1 MEETMQITDIKIRKL
16 FNDDAPMKAIVSVTF
31 DHQLAL
37 HDIKVIYAKEKFFVV
52 MPSKKN
58 PDNTYR
64 DIAHPI
70 SSDFR
75 KMMEDEILSAY
86 HKAVEEADLTES
98 EDSYLV

>member
-1 MEETMQITDIKIRKL
+1 MQITDIKIRKL
-16 FNDDAPMKAIVSVTF
+16 FDDEAPMKAIVSVTF

-37 HDIKVIYAKEKFFVV
+37 HDIKVIYAKEKFFIV

-70 SSDFR
+70 ASDFR
-75 KMMEDEILSAY
+75 KMIEEEILEKY
-86 HKAVEEADLTES
+86 HKAVEEANNAES
-98 EDSYLV
+98 ESAETI

>member
-1 MEETMQITDIKIRKL
+1 MQITDIKIRKR
-16 FNDDAPMKAIVSVTF
+16 FDDDAPMKAIVSVTF

-75 KMMEDEILSAY
+75 KMLEDEILSAY
-86 HKAVEEADLTES
+86 HKAVEETDLAEGEAADLA
-98 EDSYLV
+98 

>member
-1 MEETMQITDIKIRKL
+1 MQITDIKIRKL
-16 FNDDAPMKAIVSVTF
+16 FDDEAPMKAIVSVTF

-75 KMMEDEILSAY
+75 RMMEEEILSAY
-86 HKAVEEADLTES
+86 HKAVEEAKSNTEN
-98 EDSYLV
+98 EETT

>member
-1 MEETMQITDIKIRKL
+1 MQITDIKIRKL
-16 FNDDAPMKAIVSVTF
+16 FNDEAPMKAIVSVTF

-37 HDIKVIYAKEKFFVV
+37 HDIKVIYAKEKFFIV

-70 SSDFR
+70 ASDFR
-75 KMMEDEILSAY
+75 KTIENEILAEY
-86 HKAVEEADLTES
+86 HKAVEEAANSTED
-98 EDSYLV
+98 ENADIV

>member
-1 MEETMQITDIKIRKL
+1 MQITDIKIRKL
-16 FNDDAPMKAIVSVTF
+16 FDDEAPMKAIVSVTF

-37 HDIKVIYAKEKFFVV
+37 HDIKVIYAKEKFFIV

-70 SSDFR
+70 ASEFR
-75 KMMEDEILSAY
+75 RIMEEEILKAY
-86 HKAVEEADLTES
+86 HAAVEEAAQCSDSES
-98 EDSYLV
+98 ADTI